1 MRQNKKDKTKF
12 VLLKGMI
19 LNMENKVIGIEG
31 LVGCGKT
38 SICRELL
45 NRIPNSILLNGGNM
59 YRAIAYAIISSGKS
73 IQDLKNIDV
82 RMLMTLLKIEL
93 KIEERET
100 VFYSNGIKLE
110 EKNLQSISTSLAVSN
125 LGKNADNT
133 KMFEFARN
141 LINTL
146 KQKNNIIISGRGIIK
161 IYPEVDYHLFLTATL
176 EERVNR
182 KCIQYNNQQEKE
194 EIEKN
199 IVQRDKLQEEAGF
212 YEISPKTIVIDVT
225 ECNSILAATDKV
237 LKSIRE

>member
-1 MRQNKKDKTKF
+1 MKY
-12 VLLKGMI
+12 
-19 LNMENKVIGIEG
+19 KVIGIEG

-73 IQDLKNIDV
+73 IQTLKNADAK
-82 RMLMTLLKIEL
+82 MLMDLLKIEL
-93 KIEERET
+93 KIENRET
-100 VFYSNGIKLE
+100 VFYSNGMKLE
-110 EKNLQSISTSLAVSN
+110 ERNLQSTTTSLAVSE
-125 LGKNADNT
+125 LGKNANNT

-146 KQKNNIIISGRGIIK
+146 KQKNNIIVSGRGIMK
-161 IYPEVDYHLFLTATL
+161 IYPEVDYHLFLTASL

-182 KCIQYNNQQEKE
+182 KCTQYDSQQERA

-199 IVQRDKLQEEAGF
+199 IIQRDELQEKSGF
-212 YEISPKTIVIDVT
+212 YEISPKTVVIDVT
-225 ECNSILAATDKV
+225 ECKSVLAATDKV
-237 LKSIRE
+237 LKSIK

>member
-1 MRQNKKDKTKF
+1 MK
-12 VLLKGMI
+12 
-19 LNMENKVIGIEG
+19 NKVIGIEG

-59 YRAIAYAIISSGKS
+59 YRAIAYAIISNGKL
-73 IQDLKNIDV
+73 IENLPNIDAK
-82 RMLMTLLKIEL
+82 MLMDVLKIEL
-93 KIEERET
+93 KIENRET
-100 VFYSNGIKLE
+100 VFYRNGIKLE
-110 EKNLQSISTSLAVSN
+110 EENLQSTTTSLAVSE

-133 KMFEFARN
+133 KMFEFAKN

-146 KQKNNIIISGRGIIK
+146 KIKNNIIISGRGIMK

-182 KCIQYNNQQEKE
+182 KCIQYDSKQTRE

-199 IVQRDKLQEEAGF
+199 IIKRDELQEKSGF
-212 YEISPKTIVIDVT
+212 YELSPKTIVIDVT
-225 ECNSILAATDKV
+225 DCNSISSATDKV
-237 LKSIRE
+237 LENIR